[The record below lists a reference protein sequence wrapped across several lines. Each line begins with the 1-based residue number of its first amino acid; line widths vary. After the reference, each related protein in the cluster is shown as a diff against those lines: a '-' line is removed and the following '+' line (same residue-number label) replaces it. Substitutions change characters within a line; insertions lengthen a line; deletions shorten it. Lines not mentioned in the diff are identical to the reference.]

1 MQGLQISDHWTVHFS
16 INAAKPHPPRMKIT
30 FRKLRNIDQEAL
42 KRDLREAIAT
52 INNVNPPDEED
63 SEAWLERYDMT
74 LNQLLE
80 RHAPHMEAFVVQK
93 PRAHWYMEEIAE
105 AKRLRRRL
113 EKQWKRTGLTV
124 HHEMFK
130 KQKNFVTAL
139 IDRTRSKFYCDK
151 IEECQGDQKSLF
163 RVADRLLH
171 RKTADSC
178 DIPAEKMS
186 DFFVKKIRDIWE
198 ELQDHDADD
207 GEGPLVDPISQ
218 PPPGLE
224 VLSLASIEE
233 VARIIK
239 TMSNATCDLDPMP
252 TPLVKQHLD
261 VLAPLYHCGGEC
273 IAGIGK
279 SACKTQGSL
288 C

>member
-1 MQGLQISDHWTVHFS
+1 
-16 INAAKPHPPRMKIT
+16 
-30 FRKLRNIDQEAL
+30 
-42 KRDLREAIAT
+42 
-52 INNVNPPDEED
+52 
-63 SEAWLERYDMT
+63 
-74 LNQLLE
+74 
-80 RHAPHMEAFVVQK
+80 MEAFVVQK
-93 PRAHWYMEEIAE
+93 PRAHWYTEEIAE
-105 AKRLRRRL
+105 AKRSRRRL

-151 IEECQGDQKSLF
+151 IEECQGDKKSLF

-224 VLSLASIEE
+224 VLSPASIEE

-239 TMSNATCDLDPMP
+239 TMSNVTCDLDPLP

-261 VLAPLYHCGGEC
+261 VLAPLITVVVNASLGSGRVPAKLKE
-273 IAGIGK
+273 ALVRPRLLRSPRPQKLSSSLK
-279 SACKTQGSL
+279 SHFHWEGD
-288 C
+288 